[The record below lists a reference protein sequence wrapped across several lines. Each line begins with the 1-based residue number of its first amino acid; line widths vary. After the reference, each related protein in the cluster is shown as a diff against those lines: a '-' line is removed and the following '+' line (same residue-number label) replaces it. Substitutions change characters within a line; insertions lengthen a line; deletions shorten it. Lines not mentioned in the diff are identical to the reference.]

1 MVLSN
6 IFMGGVG
13 GVCDELHCL
22 FPTVMKCKIS
32 TLLCILTIWLLVL
45 LTYYGVKYHGTTYEK
60 QKRDRAYL
68 DTNISES
75 SFSAATTSKGT
86 TTNETVTNTIA
97 TNTIVPTTTV
107 TTTATTDVVDDNIM
121 MEASRDVIHNLSD
134 VVIDRGA
141 GKTVH
146 HIYSAYYD
154 SRTNLVH
161 RPAIILLGY
170 VAHRIQDKIY
180 CKAIYE
186 DNSTGCIGNM
196 VHSPLIASNVW
207 PEMYFCMI
215 KSHDKIPTHVVLSE
229 SGTCDTSKWSVPIPV
244 WNRDKAPVR
253 DAIGICV
260 HGAVFTNKIITTEN
274 VFQMILEFVT
284 MAKVLGVDIVTIYN
298 KNVTR
303 DVMEKILHIYPGF
316 VDIVQWKNLQGILH
330 SRGQRV
336 LLNDCL
342 YRNMRRVRYL
352 GFFDLDEMI
361 LPASTNNW
369 RDMLNTVE
377 KKGKYATYTFSNNF
391 MEEVLSTN
399 VSVNLSNHTCPYMQ
413 LPKYFVRL
421 KRLPWPA
428 SKQNTK
434 MKMIVKPEFVSALC
448 IHNVCQQTV
457 RGYSRTLR
465 VPRSVG
471 LMAHYRV
478 PVPSMYVYG
487 EGEEDRTALKY
498 RDQVMGELAQLCS

>member
-1 MVLSN
+1 
-6 IFMGGVG
+6 MGGVG

-22 FPTVMKCKIS
+22 FSTVMKRTRS
-32 TLLCILTIWLLVL
+32 TFLCILTICLSVL
-45 LTYYGVKYHGTTYEK
+45 LTYYGVKYHGITYEK
-60 QKRDRAYL
+60 QERDRAYL
-68 DTNISES
+68 KKDISES
-75 SFSAATTSKGT
+75 STSAATTSKGT
-86 TTNETVTNTIA
+86 TTHETVTNTIF
-97 TNTIVPTTTV
+97 PTTTD

-121 MEASRDVIHNLSD
+121 MEASPDVIHNLSD
-134 VVIDRGA
+134 VVIDRGV
-141 GKTVH
+141 GNTVH

-154 SRTNLVH
+154 SRTNLAH
-161 RPAIILLGY
+161 RPAIVLFGY
-170 VAHRIQDKIY
+170 VSHRKKDKIY

-196 VHSPLIASNVW
+196 VHSSLIAPNVW
-207 PEMYFCMI
+207 PEIYFCDI

-260 HGAVFTNKIITTEN
+260 HGTVFTNKIITTEN
-274 VFQMILEFVT
+274 VFQMMLEFVT

-303 DVMEKILHIYPGF
+303 DIIEKILHIFPGF
-316 VDIVQWKNLQGILH
+316 VDIVQWKNLDGILH

-369 RDMLNTVE
+369 RDMLNTLE

-391 MEEVLSTN
+391 MEEVPPTK
-399 VSVNLSNHTCPYMQ
+399 VSVNLSNHLCPYMQ
-413 LPKYFVRL
+413 LPKYFVRM
-421 KRLPWPA
+421 KRLPWPT

-448 IHNVCQQTV
+448 IHNVCQPTV
-457 RGYSRTLR
+457 RGYSRTVR
-465 VPRSVG
+465 VPSSVG
-471 LMAHYRV
+471 WMAHYRV

-487 EGEEDRTALKY
+487 KGVEDRTALKY